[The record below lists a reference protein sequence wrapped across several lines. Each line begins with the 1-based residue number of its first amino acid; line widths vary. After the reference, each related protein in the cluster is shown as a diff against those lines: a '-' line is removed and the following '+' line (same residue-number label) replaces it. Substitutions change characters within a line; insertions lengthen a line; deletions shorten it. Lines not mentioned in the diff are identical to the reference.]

1 MAKLIT
7 ASRLK
12 AYWPLYAF
20 VLPSAGLIALFS
32 YFPAVSAMYHAFYR
46 WNASTI
52 SEFNGLQNFYQLLG
66 WSPLLWIVMGLWITL
81 MLMTLTG
88 RPAWARE
95 RAQWV
100 LLALVALTGAALWI
114 GSRGEGDAE
123 ILNLVASEA
132 VTWFP
137 RALIMTAVGVVIG
150 AVFRHSGFARF
161 LRGLLILLGFLWFF
175 YQAMMATG
183 DKVLWKGFRV
193 TFILVIANLF
203 KMIPSIATAVFIHRL
218 RSEKWQYWYRVLF
231 VIPMIIPA
239 MVYLLLWKFFYDPTQ
254 GILNRLLT
262 SSGLMDGLI
271 ALDKLFHWGVF
282 QAGQVPSWLGDA
294 NLVIPSLIFWG
305 FPWVGVV
312 GVLIYLAGLQAIS
325 KDVYEAADLDGVNP
339 FQKFL
344 WIELPLIMTQVRI
357 NLIMM
362 ILATLQSYGNILVIL
377 GDSGGPQ
384 GVAMV
389 PGLYMFRNA
398 FVEGYAGKGCA
409 VGLLLFVFIL
419 ILTEINNRYVRVEK

>member
-1 MAKLIT
+1 MAKIVT
-7 ASRLK
+7 RSRLK

-32 YFPAVSAMYHAFYR
+32 YYPAMSAMYHAFFR

-52 SEFNGLQNFYQLLG
+52 SEFNGLQNFHQLLG
-66 WSPLLWIVMGLWITL
+66 WSPLLWIIMAAWIAL
-81 MLMTLTG
+81 MMMALTG
-88 RPAWARE
+88 RPAWARD
-95 RAQWV
+95 RAPV
-100 LLALVALTGAALWI
+100 ALLALVVLTGAALWI
-114 GSRGEGDAE
+114 GARRGDDVEA
-123 ILNLVASEA
+123 LNLVATEA
-132 VTWFP
+132 MTWFP
-137 RALIMTAVGVVIG
+137 RAFVLTALGVLTG
-150 AVFRHSGFARF
+150 MLFRNNRFAKF
-161 LRGLLILLGFLWFF
+161 LSGLLILLGFLWFF

-183 DKVLWKGFRV
+183 DKVLWQGFRV

-203 KMIPSIATAVFIHRL
+203 KMIPSIATAVVIHRL
-218 RSEKWQYWYRVLF
+218 RSEKWKYWYRVLF

-254 GILNRLLT
+254 GILNQLLT
-262 SSGLMDGLI
+262 SSGLMNGLGV
-271 ALDKLFHWGVF
+271 LDNLFHWGVF

-294 NLVIPSLIFWG
+294 KLVIPSLIFWG

-312 GVLIYLAGLQAIS
+312 GVLIYLAGLQSIS
-325 KDVYEAADLDGVNP
+325 EDVYEAADLDGVGP

-362 ILATLQSYGNILVIL
+362 ILGTLKGYGDILVIL

-419 ILTEINNRYVRVEK
+419 IMTEINNRYVRVDK